1 MADAREGLSEQR
13 AKEDDVIVVTGATGK
28 LGRLVIDALLQRV
41 PAAELAVGVRTP
53 SKTADLAAQG
63 VQVRH
68 ADYDRPETLPGAFK
82 PGEKVLLISANE
94 VGKRAAQHLRV
105 IEAARAAN
113 VGLLAYTSLLRADR
127 STLILAEEH
136 RTTEE
141 AIRASGLPY
150 VLLRYGWYIEN
161 HTEQLDGIVE
171 RGEIV
176 GAAAAGRFASAAR
189 RDYAAAAAAVLA
201 ADGVASTVYELTGDG
216 FTLEEFAAEVTK
228 QSGKRIVYSN
238 LTPEQYKEAL
248 AASGMPV
255 AIADLV
261 ADFDR
266 AAAQGDLDGS
276 SDDLRRL
283 IRRPATSLRDAIA
296 GALKDLVPAH

>member
-1 MADAREGLSEQR
+1 MS
-13 AKEDDVIVVTGATGK
+13 
-28 LGRLVIDALLQRV
+28 
-41 PAAELAVGVRTP
+41 
-53 SKTADLAAQG
+53 
-63 VQVRH
+63 
-68 ADYDRPETLPGAFK
+68 
-82 PGEKVLLISANE
+82 
-94 VGKRAAQHLRV
+94 
-105 IEAARAAN
+105 
-113 VGLLAYTSLLRADR
+113 R
-127 STLILAEEH
+127 S
-136 RTTEE
+136 R
-141 AIRASGLPY
+141 RASGLPY
-150 VLLRYGWYIEN
+150 VLLRNGWYLEN

>member
-1 MADAREGLSEQR
+1 M
-13 AKEDDVIVVTGATGK
+13 IVVTGATGK

-41 PAAELAVGVRTP
+41 PQTELAVAVRTP
-53 SKTADLAAQG
+53 SKAPNLSDRG

-68 ADYDRPETLPGAFK
+68 ADYDRPETLSAAFK

-113 VGLLAYTSLLRADR
+113 VGLLVYTSLLRADR

-150 VLLRYGWYIEN
+150 VLLRNGWYLEN

-176 GAAAAGRFASAAR
+176 GAAAKGRFASAAR
-189 RDYAAAAAAVLA
+189 RDYAAAAAAVLTV
-201 ADGVASTVYELTGDG
+201 DGVASKIYELAGEG
-216 FTLEEFAAEVTK
+216 FTLEDFAVEVTK
-228 QSGKRIVYSN
+228 QSGKKVAYSN
-238 LTPEQYKEAL
+238 LTPEQYREAL
-248 AASGMPV
+248 VGSGMPPG
-255 AIADLV
+255 IADLV

-266 AAAQGDLDGS
+266 AAAHGDLDGS

-283 IRRPATSLRDAIA
+283 IRRPPTLLRDAIA
-296 GALKDLVPAH
+296 GALKDPAPVP

>member
-141 AIRASGLPY
+141 AIRASGLGAIDQRDPMPIT
-150 VLLRYGWYIEN
+150 LQRAG
-161 HTEQLDGIVE
+161 DGNADDAGADDDHGGFGVHG
-171 RGEIV
+171 GEGSMI
-176 GAAAAGRFASAAR
+176 GKSRFIGTVRPGDAR
-189 RDYAAAAAAVLA
+189 RTSGIWRRAQ
-201 ADGVASTVYELTGDG
+201 ADESYL
-216 FTLEEFAAEVTK
+216 
-228 QSGKRIVYSN
+228 IVF
-238 LTPEQYKEAL
+238 
-248 AASGMPV
+248 V
-255 AIADLV
+255 
-261 ADFDR
+261 R
-266 AAAQGDLDGS
+266 
-276 SDDLRRL
+276 
-283 IRRPATSLRDAIA
+283 
-296 GALKDLVPAH
+296 